1 MMEGVFLQWFTD
13 LFMFFLLYLIVT
25 INLNFMYGYT
35 GIPHFGVSLSVAG
48 GGYVVGAL
56 TGRILRAIY
65 NVYPE
70 LDFMYENSKITNE
83 INAYLA
89 NDPFTGIGIFI
100 LIIVVSL
107 ALNAGLGYIVSRP
120 AIRLSGSYLI
130 IVLIGMAEAIRIIGM
145 NYYPLVGGTFWVHVP
160 DVFNWMG
167 DLRTEGY
174 MIICALITLGIF
186 LLLQAMST
194 SPLGRVVRAVR
205 ENPTSAECVGK
216 DVVGVRTKVVVLC
229 SALTSI
235 AGVLYGFYI
244 HAVLSTSYTR
254 ASWTFYPWLMFMVG
268 GVGNNMGATLGTFIF
283 IALRR
288 LIIFFKHDI
297 EIFVPF
303 QVQWLE
309 QIMTGVMLLLIII
322 FRPQGLLPEKPT
334 KMRGLNY
341 GKFYDEMEEKG
352 VKVPEKKAEKA
363 NIFKRLL
370 SVRKKAEA
378 R

>member
-1 MMEGVFLQWFTD
+1 MIESLFLKWCID

-25 INLNFMYGYT
+25 MNLNFMYGYT
-35 GIPHFGVSLSVAG
+35 GIPHFGISLSVAG
-48 GGYVVGAL
+48 GGYVVGAF
-56 TGRILRAIY
+56 TGRILRWIY

-70 LDFMYENSKITNE
+70 LGFMYENSKITNE
-83 INAYLA
+83 INAHLA
-89 NDPFTGIGIFI
+89 NDPVTGIGIF
-100 LIIVVSL
+100 LLMIVLSL
-107 ALNAGLGYIVSRP
+107 VLNAGLGYIVSRP

-130 IVLIGMAEAIRIIGM
+130 IVLIGMAEAMRIIGM
-145 NYYPLVGGTFWVHVP
+145 NYYPMVGGTFWVSVP

-167 DLRTEGY
+167 DFRIEGFL
-174 MIICALITLGIF
+174 IICTIFTLGIF
-186 LLLQAMST
+186 ILLQTIST
-194 SPLGRVVRAVR
+194 SPLGRLVRAIR

-216 DVVGVRTKVVVLC
+216 DVVGIRTKVVVLC

-254 ASWTFYPWLMFMVG
+254 GAWTFYPWLMLMVG
-268 GVGNNMGATLGTFIF
+268 GIGNNMGAAVGTFIF
-283 IALRR
+283 ITLRR

-309 QIMTGVMLLLIII
+309 QILTGVMLLMIIL

-334 KMRGLNY
+334 KMRGLDY
-341 GKFYDEMEEKG
+341 EKLHNELEKKG
-352 VKVPEKKAEKA
+352 IKVPERETRKE
-363 NIFKRLL
+363 NIFQRFLSRLL
-370 SVRKKAEA
+370 TQKK
-378 R
+378 

>member
-1 MMEGVFLQWFTD
+1 VIEDIFLKWCID

-25 INLNFMYGYT
+25 MNLNFMYGYT
-35 GIPHFGVSLSVAG
+35 GIPHFGISLSVAG
-48 GGYVVGAL
+48 GGYVVGAF
-56 TGRILRAIY
+56 TGRILRWIY

-83 INAYLA
+83 INTHLA
-89 NDPFTGIGIFI
+89 NDPFTGIGIF
-100 LIIVVSL
+100 LLVIVLSL
-107 ALNAGLGYIVSRP
+107 VLNAGLGYIVSRP

-130 IVLIGMAEAIRIIGM
+130 IVLIGMAEAMRIIGM
-145 NYYPLVGGTFWVHVP
+145 NYYPLVGGTFWIHVP

-167 DLRTEGY
+167 NFRTEGFL
-174 MIICALITLGIF
+174 IICTLFTLGIF

-216 DVVGVRTKVVVLC
+216 DVVGIRTKVVVLC

-268 GVGNNMGATLGTFIF
+268 GVGNNMGATIGTFIF
-283 IALRR
+283 ITLRR
-288 LIIFFKHDI
+288 IIIFYKHDI

-309 QIMTGVMLLLIII
+309 QILTGAMLLLIII

-334 KMRGLNY
+334 TMRGLD
-341 GKFYDEMEEKG
+341 YDGFHNELEKKG
-352 VKVPEKKAEKA
+352 VKVPERETRKE
-363 NIFKRLL
+363 NIFRRLL
-370 SVRKKAEA
+370 ARVRTKNA
-378 R
+378 

>member
-1 MMEGVFLQWFTD
+1 MIENIILKWCID

-25 INLNFMYGYT
+25 MNLNFMYGYT
-35 GIPHFGVSLSVAG
+35 GIPHFGISLSVAG

-56 TGRILRAIY
+56 SGRILRWVY

-83 INAYLA
+83 INANLV
-89 NDPFTGIGIFI
+89 NDPLVGIGVFL
-100 LIIVVSL
+100 LIIVISL
-107 ALNAGLGYIVSRP
+107 IVNAGLGYIVSRP

-130 IVLIGMAEAIRIIGM
+130 IVLIGMAEAMRIIGM

-167 DLRTEGY
+167 DLRTEGFL
-174 MIICALITLGIF
+174 IICAIFTLGIF
-186 LLLQAMST
+186 LILQAMST

-205 ENPTSAECVGK
+205 ENPMSAECVGK
-216 DVVGVRTKVVVLC
+216 DVVGIRTKVVVMC

-254 ASWTFYPWLMFMVG
+254 STWTFYPWLMFMVG
-268 GVGNNMGATLGTFIF
+268 GIGNNMGAALGTFVF
-283 IALRR
+283 VTLRR
-288 LIIFFKHDI
+288 LIIFYKHNI
-297 EIFVPF
+297 EIYVPF

-309 QIMTGVMLLLIII
+309 QIMTGTMLLLIIL

-334 KMRGLNY
+334 KMRGLD
-341 GKFYDEMEEKG
+341 YDKLHDELENKG
-352 VKVPEKKAEKA
+352 VKVPEKKVKKK
-363 NIFKRLL
+363 NIFQRLL
-370 SVRKKAEA
+370 SRRLKT
-378 R
+378 

>member
-1 MMEGVFLQWFTD
+1 MIESLFLKWCID

-25 INLNFMYGYT
+25 MNLNFMYGYT
-35 GIPHFGVSLSVAG
+35 GIPHFGISLSVAG
-48 GGYVVGAL
+48 GGYVVGAF
-56 TGRILRAIY
+56 TGRILRWMY

-70 LDFMYENSKITNE
+70 LGFMYENSKITNE
-83 INAYLA
+83 INAHLA
-89 NDPFTGIGIFI
+89 NDPFTGIGIF
-100 LIIVVSL
+100 LLMIVLSL
-107 ALNAGLGYIVSRP
+107 VLNAGLGYIVSRP

-130 IVLIGMAEAIRIIGM
+130 IVLIGMAEAMRIIGM
-145 NYYPLVGGTFWVHVP
+145 NYYPMVGGTFWVSVP

-167 DLRTEGY
+167 DFRIEGFL
-174 MIICALITLGIF
+174 IICTIFTLGIF
-186 LLLQAMST
+186 ILLQAMST
-194 SPLGRVVRAVR
+194 SPLGRLVRAIR

-216 DVVGVRTKVVVLC
+216 DVVGIRTKVVVLC

-254 ASWTFYPWLMFMVG
+254 GAWTFYPWLMLMVG
-268 GVGNNMGATLGTFIF
+268 GIGNNLGATIGTFIF
-283 IALRR
+283 ITLRR

-309 QIMTGVMLLLIII
+309 QILTGVMLLMIII

-334 KMRGLNY
+334 KMRGLDY
-341 GKFYDEMEEKG
+341 EKLHNELEKKG
-352 VKVPEKKAEKA
+352 IKVPERETRKE
-363 NIFKRLL
+363 NIFQRLL
-370 SVRKKAEA
+370 SRLLTQKK
-378 R
+378 

>member
-1 MMEGVFLQWFTD
+1 MIESIFFKWCID

-25 INLNFMYGYT
+25 MNLNFMYGYT
-35 GIPHFGVSLSVAG
+35 GIPHFGISLSVAG

-56 TGRILRAIY
+56 SGRILRWIY

-83 INAYLA
+83 INAHLA
-89 NDPFTGIGIFI
+89 NDPLTGIGIFL

-107 ALNAGLGYIVSRP
+107 ILNAGIGYIVSRP

-130 IVLIGMAEAIRIIGM
+130 IVLIGMAEAMRIIGM

-167 DLRTEGY
+167 ELRTEGFL
-174 MIICALITLGIF
+174 IICTLLTLGIF
-186 LLLQAMST
+186 LILQAMST
-194 SPLGRVVRAVR
+194 SPLGRALRAVR
-205 ENPTSAECVGK
+205 ENPMSAECVGK
-216 DVVGVRTKVVVLC
+216 DVVGIRTKVIVMC

-268 GVGNNMGATLGTFIF
+268 GIGNNMGATLGTFIF
-283 IALRR
+283 IPLRR

-309 QIMTGVMLLLIII
+309 QILSGAMLLLIIV
-322 FRPQGLLPEKPT
+322 FRPQGILPEKST
-334 KMRGLNY
+334 KMRGLD
-341 GKFYDEMEEKG
+341 YDKLNDELMNKG
-352 VKVPEKKAEKA
+352 IKIPEKKAKKD
-363 NIFKRLL
+363 NIFQRLL
-370 SVRKKAEA
+370 SRRLKD
-378 R
+378 

>member
-1 MMEGVFLQWFTD
+1 MIENIILKWCID

-25 INLNFMYGYT
+25 MNLNFMYGYT
-35 GIPHFGVSLSVAG
+35 GIPHFGISLSVAG

-56 TGRILRAIY
+56 SGRILRWVY

-83 INAYLA
+83 INANLV
-89 NDPFTGIGIFI
+89 NDPLVGIGVFL
-100 LIIVVSL
+100 LIIVISL
-107 ALNAGLGYIVSRP
+107 IVNAGLGYIVSRP

-130 IVLIGMAEAIRIIGM
+130 IVLIGMAEAMRIIGM

-167 DLRTEGY
+167 ELRTEGFL
-174 MIICALITLGIF
+174 IICAIFTLGIF
-186 LLLQAMST
+186 LILQAMST
-194 SPLGRVVRAVR
+194 SPLGRLVRAVR
-205 ENPTSAECVGK
+205 ENPMSAECVGK
-216 DVVGVRTKVVVLC
+216 DVVGIRTKVVVMC

-268 GVGNNMGATLGTFIF
+268 GIGNNMGAVLGTFVF
-283 IALRR
+283 VTLRR
-288 LIIFFKHDI
+288 LIIFYKHDI

-309 QIMTGVMLLLIII
+309 QIMSGAMLLLIIL
-322 FRPQGLLPEKPT
+322 FRPQGLLPEKPI
-334 KMRGLNY
+334 KMSGLD
-341 GKFYDEMEEKG
+341 YDKLHDELENKG
-352 VKVPEKKAEKA
+352 IKVPEKKAKKD
-363 NIFKRLL
+363 NIFQRLL
-370 SVRKKAEA
+370 PRRGKS
-378 R
+378 

>member
-1 MMEGVFLQWFTD
+1 MIESLFLKWCID

-25 INLNFMYGYT
+25 MNLNFMYGYT
-35 GIPHFGVSLSVAG
+35 GIPHFGISLSVAG
-48 GGYVVGAL
+48 GGYVVGAFS
-56 TGRILRAIY
+56 GRILRWMY

-70 LDFMYENSKITNE
+70 LGFMYENSKITNE
-83 INAYLA
+83 INAHLA
-89 NDPFTGIGIFI
+89 NDPVTGIGIF
-100 LIIVVSL
+100 LLMIVLSL
-107 ALNAGLGYIVSRP
+107 VLNAGLGYIVSRP

-130 IVLIGMAEAIRIIGM
+130 IVLIGMAEAMRIIGM
-145 NYYPLVGGTFWVHVP
+145 NYYPMVGGTFWVSVP

-167 DLRTEGY
+167 DFRIEGFL
-174 MIICALITLGIF
+174 IICTIFTLGIF
-186 LLLQAMST
+186 ILLQTIST
-194 SPLGRVVRAVR
+194 SPLGRLVRAIR

-216 DVVGVRTKVVVLC
+216 DVVGIRTKVVVLC

-254 ASWTFYPWLMFMVG
+254 GAWTFYPWLMLMVG
-268 GVGNNMGATLGTFIF
+268 GIGNNMGAAVGTFIF
-283 IALRR
+283 ITLRR

-309 QIMTGVMLLLIII
+309 QILTGVMLLMIIL

-334 KMRGLNY
+334 KMRGLDY
-341 GKFYDEMEEKG
+341 EKLHNELEKKG
-352 VKVPEKKAEKA
+352 IKVPERETRKE
-363 NIFKRLL
+363 NIFQRFLSRLL
-370 SVRKKAEA
+370 TQKK
-378 R
+378 

>member
-1 MMEGVFLQWFTD
+1 LIESIFLKWCID

-25 INLNFMYGYT
+25 MNLNFMYGYT
-35 GIPHFGVSLSVAG
+35 GIPHFGISLSVAG
-48 GGYVVGAL
+48 GGYVVGAF
-56 TGRILRAIY
+56 TGRVLRWIY

-70 LDFMYENSKITNE
+70 LGFMYENTKITNE
-83 INAYLA
+83 INMHLA
-89 NDPFTGIGIFI
+89 NDPLMGISIFI
-100 LIIVVSL
+100 IVIILSL
-107 ALNAGLGYIVSRP
+107 VLNAGLGYIVSRP

-130 IVLIGMAEAIRIIGM
+130 IVLIGMAEAMRIIGM
-145 NYYPLVGGTFWVHVP
+145 NYAPLVGGTFWVHVP

-167 DLRTEGY
+167 NFRTEGFL
-174 MIICALITLGIF
+174 IICTLITFGIF
-186 LLLQAMST
+186 LLLQAIST
-194 SPLGRVVRAVR
+194 SPLGRLVRAVR

-216 DVVGVRTKVVVLC
+216 DVIGIRTKVVVLC

-254 ASWTFYPWLMFMVG
+254 GAWTFYPWLMFMVG
-268 GVGNNMGATLGTFIF
+268 GVGNNMGATIGTFIF
-283 IALRR
+283 ITLRR

-309 QIMTGVMLLLIII
+309 QILTGVMLLLIII

-334 KMRGLNY
+334 KMRGLD
-341 GKFYDEMEEKG
+341 YDGFHDELEKKG
-352 VKVPEKKAEKA
+352 INVPEKKAKKD
-363 NIFKRLL
+363 NIFQRLL
-370 SVRKKAEA
+370 ERLRIKKE
-378 R
+378 

>member
-1 MMEGVFLQWFTD
+1 MTENVFLQWSID

-25 INLNFMYGYT
+25 MNLNFMYGYT

-56 TGRILRAIY
+56 TGRILRWIY

-83 INAYLA
+83 INAHLV
-89 NDPFTGIGIFI
+89 NDPFTGIGVF
-100 LIIVVSL
+100 LLVIVLSL
-107 ALNAGLGYIVSRP
+107 VLNAGLGYIVSRP

-130 IVLIGMAEAIRIIGM
+130 IVLIGMAEAIRIVGM

-167 DLRTEGY
+167 DYRTEGY
-174 MIICALITLGIF
+174 LIICTLFALVIF
-186 LLLQAMST
+186 MLLQAMST

-216 DVVGVRTKVVVLC
+216 DVTGVRTKVIVLC

-268 GVGNNMGATLGTFIF
+268 GVGNNMGATFGTFIF
-283 IALRR
+283 ITLRR
-288 LIIFFKHDI
+288 MIIFFKHDI
-297 EIFVPF
+297 EVFVPF

-309 QIMTGVMLLLIII
+309 QILTGVMLLLIII

-334 KMRGLNY
+334 TMRGLD
-341 GKFYDEMEEKG
+341 YDRFHDELEKKG
-352 VKVPEKKAEKA
+352 VKVPEREARKE
-363 NIFKRLL
+363 NIFRRLL
-370 SVRKKAEA
+370 SGRL
-378 R
+378 RN

>member
-1 MMEGVFLQWFTD
+1 MIESLFLKWCID

-25 INLNFMYGYT
+25 MNLNFMYGYT
-35 GIPHFGVSLSVAG
+35 GIPHFGISLSVAG
-48 GGYVVGAL
+48 GGYVVGAF
-56 TGRILRAIY
+56 TGRILRWMY

-70 LDFMYENSKITNE
+70 LGFMYENSKITNE
-83 INAYLA
+83 INAHLA
-89 NDPFTGIGIFI
+89 NDPVTGIGIF
-100 LIIVVSL
+100 LLMIVLSL
-107 ALNAGLGYIVSRP
+107 VLNAGLGYIVSRP

-130 IVLIGMAEAIRIIGM
+130 IVLIGMAEAMRIIGM
-145 NYYPLVGGTFWVHVP
+145 NYYPMVGGTFWVSVP

-167 DLRTEGY
+167 DFRIEGFL
-174 MIICALITLGIF
+174 IICTIFTLGIF
-186 LLLQAMST
+186 LLLQAIST
-194 SPLGRVVRAVR
+194 SPLGRLVRAVR

-216 DVVGVRTKVVVLC
+216 DVVGIRTKVVVLC

-254 ASWTFYPWLMFMVG
+254 GAWTFYPWLMLMVG
-268 GVGNNMGATLGTFIF
+268 GIGNNLGAAIGTFIF
-283 IALRR
+283 ITLRR

-309 QIMTGVMLLLIII
+309 QILTGVMLLMIII

-334 KMRGLNY
+334 KMRGLDY
-341 GKFYDEMEEKG
+341 EKLHNELEKKG
-352 VKVPEKKAEKA
+352 IKVPERETRKE
-363 NIFKRLL
+363 NILQRLL
-370 SVRKKAEA
+370 SRLLTQKK
-378 R
+378 